1 MKPKK
6 RAIVIAD
13 LPRNILVGA
22 AIGLYYGI
30 FYNPSAND
38 PDYAI
43 AILLAVLAALVTAII
58 RARMNKLSF
67 REFLIDLAR
76 FALLYGVGLVT
87 LAARTQ
93 VVKLGGRAGL
103 IAFTTLAG
111 VALGVLMTRR
121 TKPNPPD
128 RRAG

>member
-6 RAIVIAD
+6 PAVVIGE

-30 FYNPSAND
+30 FYTPSSTD

-43 AILLAVLAALVTAII
+43 AILLAVLAALVTSII
-58 RARMNKLSF
+58 RARMRKLPF
-67 REFLIDLAR
+67 RDFLIDLAR
-76 FALLYGVGLVT
+76 FTLLYGVGLVT

-111 VALGVLMTRR
+111 VALGVLMSSRKKTE
-121 TKPNPPD
+121 
-128 RRAG
+128 